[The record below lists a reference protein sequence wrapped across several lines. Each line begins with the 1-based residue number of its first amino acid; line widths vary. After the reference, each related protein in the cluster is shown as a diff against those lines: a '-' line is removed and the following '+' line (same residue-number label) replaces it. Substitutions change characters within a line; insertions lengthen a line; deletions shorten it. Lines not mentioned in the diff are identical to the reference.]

1 MSDIVKPHYS
11 DKEVEQMFSMLSDQI
26 DLVDLVPLTIKFQG
40 KPLDIKNRRPMFS
53 PVFKKVKVPKKDVYL
68 SARQIGKTVAAG
80 SSMVMDCVW
89 RDHFRVLYVAPMA
102 IYTQR
107 MHSMFMLPMIRAC
120 QLPWKIQNTTECI
133 NNVLEKSFLTGS
145 HYVGI
150 STYNNAANALGL
162 TADRVCWDEVQDL
175 NADLIP
181 QVKEVI
187 GTSDYRYESYFGTA
201 RSVDNTLTKLFE
213 NSTQNLWH
221 MECDHCHH
229 VNVPNIAG
237 EVLSMIRLE
246 GICCVKC
253 GRPIDV
259 TRGQWRRS
267 YEYDAISRDAEGY
280 QIPQIIVQDRITPH
294 DRYIDTIYNKL
305 HGSSAYS
312 EARFCQEVLG
322 IPTSQGGVPITQADI
337 AGASTLDID
346 QHTIPNC
353 KRYQRVAGGVD
364 WGGSE
369 VTSFTVGV
377 AVGYNDGKF
386 DVVCATRPTGLPDE
400 QRHIVVGQF
409 LNQATSGTIQLV
421 GADAGFVGSVQ
432 NPNLSQVMNKP
443 VASIAYGTTKKF
455 ITPHSNNH
463 FTADRTTLLYIVLTL
478 IRQKKIRFPKGQ
490 WFEVFTRDFFAVY
503 TEDVVN
509 SQGTT
514 MRRYARYTDRADDFV
529 HALGY
534 ALFVCSLGLVD
545 LPEMV
550 GIQTDTSINA
560 PFVKDIG
567 VEMGFAS

>member
-259 TRGQWRRS
+259 TRGQ
-267 YEYDAISRDAEGY
+267 
-280 QIPQIIVQDRITPH
+280 
-294 DRYIDTIYNKL
+294 
-305 HGSSAYS
+305 
-312 EARFCQEVLG
+312 
-322 IPTSQGGVPITQADI
+322 
-337 AGASTLDID
+337 
-346 QHTIPNC
+346 
-353 KRYQRVAGGVD
+353 
-364 WGGSE
+364 
-369 VTSFTVGV
+369 
-377 AVGYNDGKF
+377 
-386 DVVCATRPTGLPDE
+386 
-400 QRHIVVGQF
+400 
-409 LNQATSGTIQLV
+409 
-421 GADAGFVGSVQ
+421 
-432 NPNLSQVMNKP
+432 
-443 VASIAYGTTKKF
+443 
-455 ITPHSNNH
+455 
-463 FTADRTTLLYIVLTL
+463 
-478 IRQKKIRFPKGQ
+478 
-490 WFEVFTRDFFAVY
+490 
-503 TEDVVN
+503 
-509 SQGTT
+509 
-514 MRRYARYTDRADDFV
+514 
-529 HALGY
+529 
-534 ALFVCSLGLVD
+534 
-545 LPEMV
+545 
-550 GIQTDTSINA
+550 
-560 PFVKDIG
+560 
-567 VEMGFAS
+567 

>member
-1 MSDIVKPHYS
+1 M
-11 DKEVEQMFSMLSDQI
+11 
-26 DLVDLVPLTIKFQG
+26 
-40 KPLDIKNRRPMFS
+40 
-53 PVFKKVKVPKKDVYL
+53 
-68 SARQIGKTVAAG
+68 
-80 SSMVMDCVW
+80 
-89 RDHFRVLYVAPMA
+89 
-102 IYTQR
+102 
-107 MHSMFMLPMIRAC
+107 
-120 QLPWKIQNTTECI
+120 
-133 NNVLEKSFLTGS
+133 
-145 HYVGI
+145 
-150 STYNNAANALGL
+150 
-162 TADRVCWDEVQDL
+162 
-175 NADLIP
+175 
-181 QVKEVI
+181 
-187 GTSDYRYESYFGTA
+187 
-201 RSVDNTLTKLFE
+201 
-213 NSTQNLWH
+213 
-221 MECDHCHH
+221 
-229 VNVPNIAG
+229 
-237 EVLSMIRLE
+237 
-246 GICCVKC
+246 
-253 GRPIDV
+253 
-259 TRGQWRRS
+259 
-267 YEYDAISRDAEGY
+267 
-280 QIPQIIVQDRITPH
+280 
-294 DRYIDTIYNKL
+294 
-305 HGSSAYS
+305 
-312 EARFCQEVLG
+312 
-322 IPTSQGGVPITQADI
+322 
-337 AGASTLDID
+337 
-346 QHTIPNC
+346 
-353 KRYQRVAGGVD
+353 
-364 WGGSE
+364 
-369 VTSFTVGV
+369 TSFTVGV